1 MSRSRGTSSLAAL
14 LSLALAA
21 AAQERLEVQG
31 PEPALVR
38 LGEAARVQLCIHD
51 PGGSLRDLVLP
62 QVDGLSLRLQGPSQR
77 ESIVSVNGRVQR
89 GLQVFYQVEVL
100 PLREGTFVLPSFAVW
115 TSKPACCRRCGWCAG
130 APATDSRTPTSRCR
144 RRGSNRWPV
153 SSRSPCPI
161 RRATR
166 R

>member
-1 MSRSRGTSSLAAL
+1 MSGSRGTSSLAAL

-51 PGGSLRDLVLP
+51 PGGSLRDIVLP
-62 QVDGLSLRLQGPSQR
+62 QVEGMSLRLQGPSQR

-100 PLREGTFVLPSFAVW
+100 PLREGTFVLPPFAVW
-115 TSKPACCRRCGWCAG
+115 TGSREQRTAELRVEARRDVRAEQLAWI
-130 APATDSRTPTSRCR
+130 DVSTPTLRVYEQEPDRKS
-144 RRGSNRWPV
+144 V
-153 SSRSPCPI
+153 V
-161 RRATR
+161 
-166 R
+166 

>member
-1 MSRSRGTSSLAAL
+1 L

-31 PEPALVR
+31 PEPAVVR

-62 QVDGLSLRLQGPSQR
+62 QVEGLSLRLHGPSQR

-89 GLQVFYQVEVL
+89 GVQVFYQVEVL

-115 TSKPACCRRCGWCAG
+115 TGSREQRTAELRVEARRDVRAEQLAWIDV
-130 APATDSRTPTSRCR
+130 TTPTLRVYEHE
-144 RRGSNRWPV
+144 PV
-153 SSRSPCPI
+153 RIHVEAGVLPTFS
-161 RRATR
+161 AG
-166 R
+166 